1 MDIPQDVAQV
11 FISSVCDDR
20 FVFEGFGQFSF
31 GVQDT
36 PMVVD
41 DLPDRRLSGVIRGR
55 EGDSVR
61 RCLDLVFQECSPW
74 DIFRFLFLYFGACS
88 WESSFVE
95 FPL

>member
-1 MDIPQDVAQV
+1 MDVPQDVAQV

-20 FVFEGFGQFSF
+20 FVFECFGKFSF

-41 DLPDRRLSGVIRGR
+41 NLPDRRLPGVVRGR

-61 RCLDLVFQECSPW
+61 RCLDLVLQECSPW
-74 DIFRFLFLYFGACS
+74 DIFRFLFLYFSARS